1 MRRVSRLSAG
11 AVVALALVLSA
22 GTKASADPLKIRLG
36 VVPAPASLIPEIFG
50 TPDIVKHAG
59 KSYDLEF
66 TRFQGS
72 PVQITALAAGEIG
85 IASLGFST
93 LGTAIENARMSDIRV
108 IADEVQVGVPG
119 YGSSVY
125 MVANDSP
132 IRKVEDLKGKVVA
145 TNAVSGALDM
155 IGKAMLLQHG
165 LIDKRDYMT
174 VEIAFPNMKSSLL
187 AHKVDLGVF
196 IEPFLEDPDLR
207 AKARALF
214 SSADALGPVG
224 LTFWTAREGYL
235 AQHRAAMV
243 DLLEDYV
250 RALRWA
256 WDPAHRDQA
265 IARVAAATRQSPDLL
280 GRYIFTHK
288 DNYQDLNGRPNLV
301 AIASNIH
308 AQRELDFIKADVDV
322 TRYADLSLVDEAA
335 KRVGRQN
342 RPLTSP

>member
-11 AVVALALVLSA
+11 VVVALVLALTA
-22 GTKASADPLKIRLG
+22 GAKASADPLKIRLG

-50 TPDIVKHAG
+50 TPDIAKHAG
-59 KSYDLEF
+59 KSYVLEL

-72 PVQITALAAGEIG
+72 PIQITALAADEID

-93 LGTAIENARMSDIRV
+93 LSTAIENARMSDIRV
-108 IADEVQVGVPG
+108 VADEVQVGVPD
-119 YGSSVY
+119 YASSLF
-125 MVANDSP
+125 MVANDAP
-132 IRKVEDLKGKVVA
+132 IKNVEELKGKVIA

-165 LIDKRDYMT
+165 LIDKRDYTT

-187 AHKVDLGVF
+187 THKVDLAVF
-196 IEPFLEDPDLR
+196 IEPFLEDPDLH
-207 AKARALF
+207 AQARELF
-214 SSADALGPVG
+214 SSADAMGPVG

-235 AQHRAAMV
+235 AQHRAAVV

-250 RALRWA
+250 RELRWA

-288 DNYQDLNGRPNLV
+288 DNYQDLSGRPNLA

-322 TRYADLSLVDEAA
+322 TRYADLGLVEEAA
-335 KRVGRQN
+335 KRVDGVK
-342 RPLTSP
+342 